1 MADAWPAPK
10 ELRGM
15 NEADL
20 RAGMQKLADDLWQ
33 LRQKTDEG
41 ASQQTHRFG
50 LIRRQIARM
59 HTIMN
64 EQRRAAAKK
73 A

>member
-1 MADAWPAPK
+1 MADKWPTSK

-15 NEADL
+15 NETDL
-20 RAGMQKLADDLWQ
+20 RGGEQKLTDDLWHS
-33 LRQKTDEG
+33 RQKMEEG

-50 LIRRQIARM
+50 LIRRQIARIQ
-59 HTIMN
+59 TIMN

>member
-1 MADAWPAPK
+1 MADKWPTSK

-15 NEADL
+15 SETDL
-20 RAGMQKLADDLWQ
+20 RSSIQKLNDDLWQ
-33 LRQKTDEG
+33 SRQKADEG

-50 LIRRQIARM
+50 IIRRQIARIN
-59 HTIMN
+59 TVMN
-64 EQRRAAAKK
+64 EQRRTAAKK